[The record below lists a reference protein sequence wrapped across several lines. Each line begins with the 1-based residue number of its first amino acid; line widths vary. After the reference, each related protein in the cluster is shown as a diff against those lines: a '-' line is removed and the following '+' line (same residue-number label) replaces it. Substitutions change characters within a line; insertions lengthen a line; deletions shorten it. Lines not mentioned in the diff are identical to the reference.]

1 MHSALWGLR
10 AYLGL
15 ATRFEAEC
23 YASLRHRASSYTDC
37 RRGGCGIIWPQV
49 VSCTN
54 QGSGE
59 PLPMNVILLK
69 YVHIVAVAASF
80 ALLFVRGLWVMRSY
94 PSPQE
99 SWVRVLPHV
108 VDAVLVGSAVALLFE
123 TQKLGWP
130 GAWMTLKLAYVA
142 AYVVLALV
150 LLRSSKAI
158 VLKILTWLA
167 AVFLFLFIT
176 TVAVLRHPL
185 GIFSLT

>member
-1 MHSALWGLR
+1 
-10 AYLGL
+10 
-15 ATRFEAEC
+15 
-23 YASLRHRASSYTDC
+23 
-37 RRGGCGIIWPQV
+37 
-49 VSCTN
+49 
-54 QGSGE
+54 
-59 PLPMNVILLK
+59 MNVILLK

-108 VDAVLVGSAVALLFE
+108 VDAVLVGSAVAMLLA

-130 GAWMTLKLAYVA
+130 GAWMTLKLTYIALYA
-142 AYVVLALV
+142 ALALV
-150 LLRSSKAI
+150 VLRLSKGI

-167 AVFLFLFIT
+167 AMLVFLFVT

-185 GIFSLT
+185 GIFSLL